1 MCKTIQVT
9 GISMLIIIFYHVIY
23 IILAVW
29 QYVIVIRVWVRA
41 AAAFC
46 LPARCEVGVPPWATA
61 TRKCL
66 AVFKWGLGA

>member
-1 MCKTIQVT
+1 
-9 GISMLIIIFYHVIY
+9 MLLY

-41 AAAFC
+41 ATAFC

-61 TRKCL
+61 SRKCL
-66 AVFKWGLGA
+66 AILNGGWEPSLLESQEHEN